1 MRCRFVGGGGS
12 SCVLPTDIGSAV
24 LMAAVEEE
32 AMVEGVVVEGV
43 MVEGVVVEERRVRGC
58 GHTSSRTCY

>member
-12 SCVLPTDIGSAV
+12 SCVLPTDVGSAV
-24 LMAAVEEE
+24 LSELLAAVEEE
-32 AMVEGVVVEGV
+32 AMVEGVVVEV
-43 MVEGVVVEERRVRGC
+43 VVVEERGVSGC